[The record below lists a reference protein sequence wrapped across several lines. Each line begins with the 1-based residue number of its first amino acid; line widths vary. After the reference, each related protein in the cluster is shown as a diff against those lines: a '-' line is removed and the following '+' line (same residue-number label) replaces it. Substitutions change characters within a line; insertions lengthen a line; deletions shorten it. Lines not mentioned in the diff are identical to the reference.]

1 MSEMTFNEIVRVQ
14 LPKEEF
20 NNTINNKTPN
30 NHIKSTKN
38 DGNKKKNKSPDCI
51 NNKNDKNYIKKNFLF

>member
-20 NNTINNKTPN
+20 NNTINNKAPN
-30 NHIKSTKN
+30 NHIKSIILNVSISITN
-38 DGNKKKNKSPDCI
+38 T
-51 NNKNDKNYIKKNFLF
+51 